1 MNGNDNFASWQD
13 RGIKFIHR
21 YNFKLSCFSAVI
33 MTEICKVGAEYRLK
47 NLMMKRGIMRRL
59 TFLMSMILLVSW
71 FFGGY
76 LTKAEAKTI
85 KLIKAGDFFPEVSM
99 QVPEDAK
106 ERTYL
111 GLTKGTTFT
120 LKQVKADLV
129 LVEILNVY
137 CPICQLQASAYNKLF
152 NLIENDP
159 ETKGRIKL
167 IGIAAGNGN
176 LEVKDFRDKRNVPF
190 PILPDQ
196 YFEMHRA
203 IGGSR
208 TPFTIYVRQDPSG
221 HAGVVL
227 GTHLGSNQNHKQL
240 FVELRRLMT
249 EDLASIRKESQN
261 KAADT
266 VIVKPLLTDKDLLEK
281 VKNIFTTFNG
291 EIKNFQQ
298 ITLTKGSRKVFTCF
312 VERKGRSERIF
323 AEVISRPPPCGDC
336 HDIHFIYVFDTS
348 GTILKFVPIQL
359 TKKGNKAWN
368 DDEVGKMR
376 KRLLGKSI
384 SQRLLFD
391 PYVDAVSGA
400 TITSAVIFDGLS
412 QGAMLLQELKKMGL
426 I

>member
-1 MNGNDNFASWQD
+1 M
-13 RGIKFIHR
+13 
-21 YNFKLSCFSAVI
+21 L
-33 MTEICKVGAEYRLK
+33 
-47 NLMMKRGIMRRL
+47 
-59 TFLMSMILLVSW
+59 MILFASW

-76 LTKAEAKTI
+76 LKKAEAKTI
-85 KLIKAGDFFPEVSM
+85 KLIKAGDFFPEVPM

-106 ERTYL
+106 DRAYL
-111 GLTKGTTFT
+111 GLSEGTTFT

-129 LVEILNVY
+129 VVEILSVY
-137 CPICQLQASAYNKLF
+137 CPICQKQASIYNKLF

-159 ETKGRIKL
+159 ATKGRIKL

-176 LEVKDFRDKRNVPF
+176 LEVKDFRDKRDVPF
-190 PILPDQ
+190 PILPDR

-208 TPFTIYVRQDPSG
+208 TPFTIYVRQDSSG
-221 HAGVVL
+221 HAGVVIR
-227 GTHLGSNQNHKQL
+227 THLGANRNYKHL
-240 FVELRRLMT
+240 FADLRRLMT
-249 EDLASIRKESQN
+249 ENLASIRKESQN
-261 KAADT
+261 KAGDT
-266 VIVKPLLTDKDLLEK
+266 IIIKPLLNEKNLLEK

-291 EIKNFQQ
+291 EVKNFQQ
-298 ITLTKGSRKVFTCF
+298 ITLTESSRKVFTCL
-312 VERKGRSERIF
+312 VERKGRPERIF

-336 HDIHFIYVFDTS
+336 HDIHFIYVFDAS

-368 DDEVGKMR
+368 NDEVVKMR

-391 PYVDAVSGA
+391 PDVDAISGA
-400 TITSAVIFDGLS
+400 TITSAVIFDSLS
-412 QGAMLLQELKKMGL
+412 QGERLLQELKNMGL

>member
-1 MNGNDNFASWQD
+1 
-13 RGIKFIHR
+13 
-21 YNFKLSCFSAVI
+21 
-33 MTEICKVGAEYRLK
+33 
-47 NLMMKRGIMRRL
+47 MRKS
-59 TFLMSMILLVSW
+59 TFLLSMILFLSW

-76 LTKAEAKTI
+76 LKKAEAKPIT
-85 KLIKAGDFFPEVSM
+85 LIKAGDFFPEVPM

-106 ERTYL
+106 ERAYL
-111 GLTKGTTFT
+111 GLTKGKTFT

-129 LVEILNVY
+129 VVEILNVY
-137 CPICQLQASAYNKLF
+137 CPICQLQASVYNNLY

-167 IGIAAGNGN
+167 IGIAAGNGK

-190 PILPDQ
+190 PVLPDQ

-227 GTHLGSNQNHKQL
+227 GSHLGLDRNHKQL
-240 FVELRRLMT
+240 FVELRRWMT

-266 VIVKPLLTDKDLLEK
+266 VIVKPLLTDKDLQEK

-291 EIKNFQQ
+291 EMKNFQQ

-312 VERKGRSERIF
+312 VERKDRSERIF

-368 DDEVGKMR
+368 DDEVDKMR

-400 TITSAVIFDGLS
+400 TITSEVIFGGLS
-412 QGAMLLQELKKMGL
+412 QGAMLLQELRKMGL

>member
-1 MNGNDNFASWQD
+1 
-13 RGIKFIHR
+13 
-21 YNFKLSCFSAVI
+21 
-33 MTEICKVGAEYRLK
+33 
-47 NLMMKRGIMRRL
+47 MRRL
-59 TFLMSMILLVSW
+59 TFLISMILFVSW

-76 LTKAEAKTI
+76 LKKTEAKTM

-99 QVPEDAK
+99 QMPEDPK
-106 ERTYL
+106 EKAYL
-111 GLTKGTTFT
+111 GLTEDKTFT

-129 LVEILNVY
+129 LIEFLSAH
-137 CPICQLQASAYNKLF
+137 CPTCRKQAPLYNKLF

-159 ETKGRIKL
+159 NTKDRIKI
-167 IGIAAGNGN
+167 IGIAVGNGN
-176 LEVKDFRDKRNVPF
+176 LEIKEFSDKFNVPF

-196 YFEMHRA
+196 YFDIYHA
-203 IGGSR
+203 IGLSR
-208 TPFTIYVRQDPSG
+208 TPFTIYVRQGSDG
-221 HAGVVL
+221 HAGVVT
-227 GTHLGSNQNHKQL
+227 GTHLGPNRYYKQL
-240 FVELRRLMT
+240 FSDLRRLMT

-261 KAADT
+261 ITADT
-266 VIVKPLLTDKDLLEK
+266 IIIKPLLVDKDLMEK

-323 AEVISRPPPCGDC
+323 AEVISRPPPCVDC

-359 TKKGNKAWN
+359 TKWGNKAWN
-368 DDEVGKMR
+368 DDDVVKMR

-384 SQRLLFD
+384 SQRLLFNPD
-391 PYVDAVSGA
+391 VDAISSA
-400 TITSAVIFDGLS
+400 TITSAIIFDSLS
-412 QGAMLLQELKKMGL
+412 QGAKLLAELEKMGL